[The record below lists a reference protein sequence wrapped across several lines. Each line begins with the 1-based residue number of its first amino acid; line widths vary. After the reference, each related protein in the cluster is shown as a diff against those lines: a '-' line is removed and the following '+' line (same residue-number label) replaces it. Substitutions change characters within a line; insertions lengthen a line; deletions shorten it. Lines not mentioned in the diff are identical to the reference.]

1 MFTLYGIDHPN
12 LNMIAFCLFTSS
24 DILILVS
31 MSSKLGQKSVPKRIQ
46 KHLALYYTKLQ
57 PLEYLLKYVYEILN

>member
-12 LNMIAFCLFTSS
+12 LNMIAFCLFASS
-24 DILILVS
+24 DIL
-31 MSSKLGQKSVPKRIQ
+31 SSKLGQKSVPKRIQ

-57 PLEYLLKYVYEILN
+57 LLEYLLKYVYEILN